1 MQQKRIQSALQ
12 DALEEKV
19 PGSKIDLWPAIKDQL
34 AVGKHLPLQ
43 GEKMNTTRTQRIPRY
58 AFALMILVALLS
70 IYLLTPQGKIFAQ
83 SVIQFFTQAD
93 NPPLNPQDVPQAAN
107 GTGSSLPT
115 ALPPAPLVSVSEAEV
130 QIGFS
135 VAELPYS
142 PEGLSFLG
150 ARVYNSQV
158 NLEYETAT
166 KGGHLIIQQSR
177 GEFNQSDWDFVPPE
191 AVTPVTINGY
201 SGELVAGT
209 FVLYPGA
216 QQGSW
221 NPDADMLRLRWEKE
235 GILYQ
240 ITKYGDDES
249 IRYLDQTALI
259 KIAEDLDFKP

>member
-1 MQQKRIQSALQ
+1 MHQKRIQTALQ

-19 PGSKIDLWPAIKDQL
+19 PASKINLWPAIKDQL
-34 AVGKHLPLQ
+34 AVGKQIPLQ
-43 GEKMNTTRTQRIPRY
+43 GDKMNNTRIQRIPRY
-58 AFALMILVALLS
+58 AFALVILVALLS
-70 IYLLTPQGKIFAQ
+70 IFLLTPQGKIFAQ
-83 SVIQFFTQAD
+83 SVIQLFTQAD

-115 ALPPAPLVSVSEAEV
+115 ALPPAPLVSVSDAEV

-135 VAELPYS
+135 VAALPYS

-150 ARVYNSQV
+150 ARVYNNQV
-158 NLEYETAT
+158 NLEYETAN
-166 KGGHLIIQQSR
+166 KAGHLIIAQSR

-201 SGELVAGT
+201 EGEFVVGT

-216 QQGSW
+216 QQGTW
-221 NPDADMLRLRWEKE
+221 NPDANMLRLRWEKD
-235 GILYQ
+235 GILYE

-249 IRYLDQTALI
+249 IRYLDQHALI
-259 KIAEDLDFKP
+259 KIAEDLNLNP